1 MPYSGPIHNGGL
13 VNPMNIDHQEA
24 FAQMLAFAQSPD
36 FVVPNAMN
44 VALNIKK
51 TVDDPDASIEQMAR
65 MIAEEPG
72 LSAEAI
78 ALANSAAFRR
88 TGREVTDVKTATSRL
103 GFKNVRAMGTA
114 GVVRQIKEMVPTP
127 ELRKL
132 TVRLWEHVSYVA
144 ALSTLIAQ
152 RITHVDEED
161 ATFTG
166 VIHESGAFFLI
177 ANAAA
182 HPGMLFGGPG
192 SLEGWNQGA
201 EAQLGRTLLQ
211 KIQVPPHVLE
221 AMEQVWTGQ
230 MNPKPRTLADT
241 LLLAHALS
249 PVPSPIAL
257 LAGQEAPPC
266 TLLDAAAQEKLRED
280 AVPQM
285 LEHLRAIL

>member
-1 MPYSGPIHNGGL
+1 M
-13 VNPMNIDHQEA
+13 DHQEA
-24 FAQMLAFAQSPD
+24 FAQLIAFAQSPD
-36 FVVPNAMN
+36 FEVPSAMH

-65 MIAEEPG
+65 MIAAEPG

-114 GVVRQIKEMVPTP
+114 GVVRQVKEMVPTP
-127 ELRKL
+127 ELRKV

-144 ALSTLIAQ
+144 GLATLIAE
-152 RITHVDEED
+152 RITHVDPED

-166 VIHESGAFFLI
+166 IIHESGAFFLI
-177 ANAAA
+177 ANAAGY
-182 HPGMLFGGPG
+182 PGLLEGGPG
-192 SLEGWNQGA
+192 SLKGWDRGA
-201 EAQLGRTLLQ
+201 EAELGRALLQ
-211 KIQVPPHVLE
+211 KIQVPSLVLE

-230 MNPKPRTLADT
+230 MNPKPRSLGDT

-257 LAGQEAPPC
+257 LAGQEPPAGPP
-266 TLLDAAAQEKLRED
+266 LDPAVQKKLRED
-280 AVPQM
+280 AVPEM